1 MMAVVIDSEQ
11 RHGGWQPIGQG
22 SVGSRIRLEIVR
34 VVRERRLRPGD
45 RLPAERELASI
56 LQVSRPSVRE
66 AVRALESEGR
76 LVVRHG
82 QGVFVA
88 EPATRRALQASLAR
102 VDHDI
107 AELYAMRE
115 VLEVPAARWAAERRD
130 AEGLRLVREALDRL
144 EAALEER
151 PLDHDKLQQLDA
163 AFHLC
168 IVQASGNRF
177 LEQTQGV
184 LNDILQQGMVT
195 TLRLPGRVEK
205 SREQHRRILEALLA
219 GDVEAA
225 GRAARAH
232 VRATQAAAR
241 RHLEHRLAT

>member
-1 MMAVVIDSEQ
+1 MVTESAQ
-11 RHGGWQPIGQG
+11 RHGAWQPIGQG

-34 VVRERRLRPGD
+34 VIRERQLRPGD
-45 RLPAERELASI
+45 RLPAERELASA

-88 EPATRRALQASLAR
+88 EPATRRALQASLAQT
-102 VDHDI
+102 DHDI

-115 VLEVPAARWAAERRD
+115 VLEVPAARWAAERAD
-130 AEGLRLVREALDRL
+130 IEGLRRVSETFDRL
-144 EAALEER
+144 EAALDEK
-151 PLDHDKLQQLDA
+151 PLDYDRLQRLDA
-163 AFHLC
+163 AFHLS
-168 IVQASGNRF
+168 IVQASTNRF

-184 LNDILQQGMVT
+184 LNDILQQGMIT

-205 SREQHRRILEALLA
+205 SRAQHRRILDALLA

-232 VRATQAAAR
+232 VRAAQAAAL
-241 RHLEHRLAT
+241 RHAEHQLGT

>member
-1 MMAVVIDSEQ
+1 MAGVIDSEQ
-11 RHGGWQPIGQG
+11 PHGGWQPIGQG
-22 SVGSRIRLEIVR
+22 SVGSRIRLEIIR
-34 VVRERRLRPGD
+34 VIQERRLRPGD
-45 RLPAERELASI
+45 RLPAERDLAAL

-66 AVRALESEGR
+66 AVRALESDGR

-88 EPATRRALQASLAR
+88 EPATRRALQASLAK
-102 VDHDI
+102 VDHDL

-130 AEGLRLVREALDRL
+130 AEGLQRITEALDHL
-144 EAALEER
+144 EAALQER
-151 PLDHDKLQQLDA
+151 PLDHDKLQRLDA

-205 SREQHRRILEALLA
+205 SREQHRRILDALLA
-219 GDVEAA
+219 GDAEAA

-232 VRATQAAAR
+232 VRATQEAAR
-241 RHLEHRLAT
+241 RHVEDRLTG

>member
-1 MMAVVIDSEQ
+1 MAGVIDTEQ
-11 RHGGWQPIGQG
+11 LHGGWQPIGQG
-22 SVGSRIRLEIVR
+22 SIGSRIRLEIIR
-34 VVRERRLRPGD
+34 VIRERRLRPGD

-88 EPATRRALQASLAR
+88 EPATRRALQASLAK

-130 AEGLRLVREALDRL
+130 TEGLQLVREALDRL
-144 EAALEER
+144 EAALEQR
-151 PLDHDKLQQLDA
+151 PLDHDTLQRLDA
-163 AFHLC
+163 AFHLS

-184 LNDILQQGMVT
+184 LNDILNQGMVT

-205 SREQHRRILEALLA
+205 SREQHRRILEALLV

-241 RHLEHRLAT
+241 RHVEDRLGG

>member
-1 MMAVVIDSEQ
+1 MAKAMVTESTQ

-22 SVGSRIRLEIVR
+22 SIGSRIRMEIIR
-34 VVRERRLRPGD
+34 VIRERRLRPGD
-45 RLPAERELASI
+45 RLPAERELASA

-102 VDHDI
+102 TDHDI

-115 VLEVPAARWAAERRD
+115 VLEVPAARWAAERAD
-130 AEGLRLVREALDRL
+130 AEALRRVSEAFDQLETALD
-144 EAALEER
+144 EK
-151 PLDHDKLQQLDA
+151 PLDYDRLQRLDA
-163 AFHLC
+163 AFHLS
-168 IVQASGNRF
+168 IVQASANRF

-184 LNDILQQGMVT
+184 LNDILHEGMIT
-195 TLRLPGRVEK
+195 TLRLPGRAEK
-205 SREQHRRILEALLA
+205 SRIQHRRILDALLA

-225 GRAARAH
+225 GRSARAH
-232 VRATQAAAR
+232 VKATQAAAL
-241 RHLEHRLAT
+241 RHAEA

>member
-1 MMAVVIDSEQ
+1 MAGVTETKQ
-11 RHGGWQPIGQG
+11 PHGGWQPIGQG
-22 SVGSRIRLEIVR
+22 TIGSRIRLEIIR
-34 VVRERRLRPGD
+34 VIRQRRLRPGD

-66 AVRALESEGR
+66 AVRALQSEGR

-88 EPATRRALQASLAR
+88 EPATRRALQASLAK

-130 AEGLRLVREALDRL
+130 AEGLQLVREAMDRL
-144 EAALEER
+144 EAALEQR
-151 PLDHDKLQQLDA
+151 PVDHDKLRRLDA
-163 AFHLC
+163 AFHLS
-168 IVQASGNRF
+168 IVHASGNRF

-184 LNDILQQGMVT
+184 LSDILNQGMVT

-205 SREQHRRILEALLA
+205 SRQQHRRILEALLA
-219 GDVEAA
+219 GDIEAA
-225 GRAARAH
+225 ARAARAH

-241 RHLEHRLAT
+241 RHIENRLGG